1 MRIRPATHAD
11 IERILALWLDGTS
24 VVSHTDSPVGMRI
37 LLDRDPGALLLAED
51 EDGGLLGTLIAAWDG
66 WRASM
71 YRLVVAPGAR
81 RGGVASALVEHA
93 EERFRS
99 MGARRVAANVI
110 FEHAQ
115 AVGFWE
121 ALGYR
126 HESSMGRFVKMLQE

>member
-1 MRIRPATHAD
+1 MRIRPATEGD

-24 VVSHTDSPVGMRI
+24 VVSHTDDPEGMRT

-51 EDGGLLGTLIAAWDG
+51 EDGTLLGTLIAAWDG

-81 RGGVASALVEHA
+81 RGGVATALVRHA
-93 EERFRS
+93 EDRFRAA
-99 MGARRVAANVI
+99 GARRVAANVI
-110 FEHAQ
+110 FEQGQ

-121 ALGYR
+121 AMGYR